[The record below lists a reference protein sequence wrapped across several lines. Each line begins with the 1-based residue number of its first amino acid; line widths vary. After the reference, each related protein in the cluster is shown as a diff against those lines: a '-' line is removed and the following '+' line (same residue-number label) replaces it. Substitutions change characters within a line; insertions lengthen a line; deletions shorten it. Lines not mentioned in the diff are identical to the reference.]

1 MAIKAAFHTSR
12 WFKRGWTLQELI
24 APRSV
29 EFFTKDR
36 VRLGSKRD
44 MEEAIRNITG
54 IPLAA
59 LRGAPL
65 ENFGVLERVAW
76 IDGRQTLFEEDM
88 AYSLF
93 GILGVHLPLIY
104 GESRQAAMDRI
115 LDQARRLP
123 CQRTQA
129 KSLDW
134 RTGPE
139 KLVTKR
145 GISEAAPALAETQG
159 GLVAVWRGRDYAI
172 GPFPSIPGV
181 EHFAGSLNLWWTR
194 MTSSGDGRLAPGS
207 VRLLHPNTLSR
218 ERPAVAV
225 LADQLVAAWKGVDDN
240 TLWFS
245 TLSNGSEEWTNP
257 AAIPQA
263 SSTASPTLARFERGD
278 IPRVYALWRGE
289 VNSNVYLS
297 WYEGEDWLKS
307 PKQLDEF
314 IQTDVSPGLACRK
327 KELFVAWRAASTD
340 KLYWMRLDSEGTAL
354 LIEPHEMCWHG
365 ESGLGPALAELG
377 GTIYA
382 AFKAKGDST
391 DIRLAA
397 WSEESERFTPAV
409 TIPNSNTEVTPSLVR
424 LGDSLVMAWKGTDNE
439 KTMWWRRGR

>member
-1 MAIKAAFHTSR
+1 
-12 WFKRGWTLQELI
+12 
-24 APRSV
+24 
-29 EFFTKDR
+29 
-36 VRLGSKRD
+36 

-59 LRGAPL
+59 LRGGPL
-65 ENFGVLERVAW
+65 ENFGLLERVAW
-76 IDGRQTLFEEDM
+76 MHGRQTSLEEDM
-88 AYSLF
+88 AYSLL

-104 GESRQAAMDRI
+104 GESRQAAMDR
-115 LDQARRLP
+115 LMDQARRIQG
-123 CQRTQA
+123 QRTQA

-139 KLVTKR
+139 KLLTER
-145 GISEAAPALAETQG
+145 GISEAAPALSRTQG

-181 EHFAGSLNLWWTR
+181 EHFAGSLNLCGTR
-194 MTSSGDGRLAPGS
+194 LTSSGDGQLVPGS
-207 VRLLHPNTLSR
+207 VRLLHPNALSR
-218 ERPAVAV
+218 ERPAVAA
-225 LADQLVAAWKGVDDN
+225 LANQLVAAWKGVDDN

-263 SSTASPTLARFERGD
+263 SSTNSPTLARFEWGD
-278 IPRVYALWRGE
+278 SSRVYALWTGE
-289 VNSNVYLS
+289 FKSNVYLS
-297 WYEGEDWLKS
+297 WYEDENWLKL

-327 KELFVAWRAASTD
+327 NELFVAWRAASTD
-340 KLYWMRLDSEGTAL
+340 KLYWMRLDSEGTPL

-365 ESGLGPALAELG
+365 ESGLSPALAELS
-377 GTIYA
+377 GTVYS

-397 WSEESERFTPAV
+397 WSVESERFTPAE
-409 TIPNSNTEVTPSLVR
+409 TILNSNSEAAPSLVR
-424 LGDSLVMAWKGTDNE
+424 LGDSLVMAWKDTDNE
-439 KTMWWRRGR
+439 KTMRWRLGRRPGHAAI